1 MVYLNQCFAIS
12 YKCFRT
18 AVDEGNF
25 WGDGKMMKIES
36 LKGGKIRDVGNVRI
50 TSSLTL
56 KKQYQRQNR
65 LNIINIANKNKA
77 CELYIIVIKELRW
90 MFLSQHTYDCAV
102 IGRCFDGCGLRDFH
116 KRYLPSNRSLIEE
129 LSLRHQESFY
139 CWSYPGIGDK
149 FKLVSSSINRQ
160 LYLGA
165 VVPR

>member
-77 CELYIIVIKELRW
+77 CELYIIVIKELR
-90 MFLSQHTYDCAV
+90 
-102 IGRCFDGCGLRDFH
+102 
-116 KRYLPSNRSLIEE
+116 
-129 LSLRHQESFY
+129 
-139 CWSYPGIGDK
+139 
-149 FKLVSSSINRQ
+149 
-160 LYLGA
+160 
-165 VVPR
+165 